1 MSDLEELYQEVIME
15 HNLKPRNFRRLEDG
29 NRSSDGFNPF
39 CGDTITLYLKL
50 EDDHV
55 VDVGFQG
62 SGCAISRAS
71 ASMMTESIKGKST
84 EETEHIFEAFHRM
97 LTQGTGDEPDL
108 DDDDLGDLAVMSGV
122 SKFPTRVKC
131 ATLSWHT
138 LRAAMED
145 EDGTVKTE

>member
-1 MSDLEELYQEVIME
+1 ME

-39 CGDTITLYLKL
+39 CGDTVTLYLRM
-50 EDDHV
+50 DGDSV
-55 VDVGFQG
+55 GDVGFQG

-84 EETEHIFEAFHRM
+84 EEAERIFEAFHKM
-97 LTQGTGDEPDL
+97 LTRAPGDEPDL
-108 DDDDLGDLAVMSGV
+108 EDDDLGDLEVLSGV

-138 LRAAMED
+138 LRAALED
-145 EDGTVKTE
+145 KEGTVKTE